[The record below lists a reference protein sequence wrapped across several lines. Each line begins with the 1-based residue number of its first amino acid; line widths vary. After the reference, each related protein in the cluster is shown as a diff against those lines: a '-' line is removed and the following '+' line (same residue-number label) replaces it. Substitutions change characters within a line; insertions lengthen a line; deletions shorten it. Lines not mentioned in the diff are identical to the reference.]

1 MKEMKKEKKIVLRLE
16 EDLLNA
22 VDQHARDSRVSRSHV
37 VRSLLQEVFLKIE
50 HAPLVLNG
58 GAR

>member
-1 MKEMKKEKKIVLRLE
+1 MKEIKKEKKLVLRLE
-16 EDLLNA
+16 ADLLEA
-22 VDQHARDSRVSRSHV
+22 VDKHARNNRLSRSHV
-37 VRSLLQEVFLKIE
+37 VRALLQEVFLRIE